1 MGKKLFKNFGVDIA
15 KTIKDNL
22 GPSLLDATL
31 TKVVNTGVN
40 AADPTGAPLT
50 SSTDYSCKGFI
61 DSQERRAFDGTL
73 IQDGTRVVVLLG
85 DTISGGTVEPTTAD
99 KVTIE
104 STVFSIEQVDRDPDA
119 ATWTLTVRPL

>member
-22 GPSLLDATL
+22 GASVLDATL
-31 TKVVNTGVN
+31 TKVANTGVN
-40 AADPTGAPLT
+40 PADPTGAPL
-50 SSTDYSCKGFI
+50 SSETAYACKGFI
-61 DSQERRAFDGTL
+61 DSQARRAFDGTL
-73 IQDGTRVVVLLG
+73 IQDGTRTVVLLG

-104 STVFSIEQVDRDPDA
+104 GTAFSIEKVDRDPDA
-119 ATWTLTVRPL
+119 ATFTLTVRPL